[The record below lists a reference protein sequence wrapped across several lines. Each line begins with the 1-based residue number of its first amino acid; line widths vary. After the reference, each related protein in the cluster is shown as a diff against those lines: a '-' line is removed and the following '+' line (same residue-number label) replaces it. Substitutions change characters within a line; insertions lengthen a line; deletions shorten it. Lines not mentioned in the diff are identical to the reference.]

1 MVEELLLHCKSLI
14 YKKRL
19 MCVFD
24 DTNRS
29 AVYYAITGS
38 KVKQLEKLIR
48 AGCDLRFF

>member
-1 MVEELLLHCKSLI
+1 
-14 YKKRL
+14 

-48 AGCDLRFF
+48 AGCDLRFFKKSHCYFITLKS